1 MKSMKSNKTSK
12 NDRLTKK
19 FYETFWDQLRT
30 PLMGKN
36 QASFL
41 HQNHK
46 FFTKASRNQAHWEK
60 KTLINDE

>member
-19 FYETFWDQLRT
+19 FYET

-60 KTLINDE
+60 KTVINDE